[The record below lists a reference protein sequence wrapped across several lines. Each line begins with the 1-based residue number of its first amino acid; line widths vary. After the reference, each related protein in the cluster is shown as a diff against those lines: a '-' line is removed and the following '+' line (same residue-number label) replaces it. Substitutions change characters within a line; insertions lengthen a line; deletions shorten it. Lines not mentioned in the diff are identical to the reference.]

1 MKKYA
6 KIINEETKLCEVG
19 LGTNSAFY
27 KSIGM
32 TEMKVEQAYDG
43 AWYLSGYAP
52 AKPEPTE
59 EEIKQAR
66 ISELQQYLSE
76 TDWYAIRESE
86 TGIDIPAE
94 VKKARADARAEIS
107 YLRGDEETLEP
118 IEKNEELPVV
128 EEVVV
133 SKMENTT
140 KEID

>member
-1 MKKYA
+1 M
-6 KIINEETKLCEVG
+6 E
-19 LGTNSAFY
+19 LGTIFKENEYADAYQYAEACGYLIEAIDNEHF
-27 KSIGM
+27 KI
-32 TEMKVEQAYDG
+32 VERPVIVQ
-43 AWYLSGYAP
+43 
-52 AKPEPTE
+52 PEPTE
-59 EEIKQAR
+59 EELKQAR

-128 EEVVV
+128 EEEVVPQI
-133 SKMENTT
+133 ENTIE
-140 KEID
+140 EID